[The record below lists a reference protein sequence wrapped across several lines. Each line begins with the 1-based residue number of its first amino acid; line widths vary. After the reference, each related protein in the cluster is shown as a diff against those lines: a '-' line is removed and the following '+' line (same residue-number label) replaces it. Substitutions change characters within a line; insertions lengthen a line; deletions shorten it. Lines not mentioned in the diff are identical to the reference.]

1 MAEDDDSSQEKTEEA
16 SARKI
21 EKAREEGQI
30 PRSRDLT
37 TTAVLMLAAVGIYF
51 FAEFMGKKLI
61 GLTRENFIL
70 NRATIYDPNA
80 MIAHLAS
87 AIYDGLF
94 SIAPLM
100 AMLLVASIV
109 GPIALGGWNFSGK
122 AMAPK
127 LSRMDPLA
135 GLKRMFSVKSLIEL
149 LKALGKVLIIL
160 GATIWLLKLYAQ
172 DMFRLVDESIG
183 NAIIHS
189 LEISIFATIAL
200 SATTI
205 LIAAIDVPLQIYE
218 YNKKLKMSRQDQ
230 KDEAKDMEGKPEV
243 KGRIRQLQR
252 EMAQRRMMSNVP
264 QADVI
269 ITNPEHFSVALKY
282 DPETMD
288 TPLMIAKGGDH
299 TALKIREI
307 ASAHKIEIIQSPV
320 LARAIFYT
328 TEVDQEIPSGLYLA
342 VAQVLAY
349 VFQLR
354 NFRKGK
360 GEKPAY
366 PRNINVPR
374 DMRYNASG
382 KVD

>member
-127 LSRMDPLA
+127 LSRMDPFA

>member
-16 SARKI
+16 SSRKI

-37 TTAVLMLAAVGIYF
+37 TTAVLMMAALGIYF

-61 GLTRENFIL
+61 GLTRENFVL

-100 AMLLVASIV
+100 GVLLVASIV

-122 AMAPK
+122 AMEPK

-160 GATIWLLKLYAQ
+160 GATIWLLKIYAQ

-200 SATTI
+200 SAATI
-205 LIAAIDVPLQIYE
+205 IIAAIDVPLQIYE

-230 KDEAKDMEGKPEV
+230 KDESKDTDGKPEV

-282 DPETMD
+282 NPETMD

-360 GEKPAY
+360 GEKPTY

-374 DMRYNASG
+374 DMRYNTSG

>member
-16 SARKI
+16 SSRKL
-21 EKAREEGQI
+21 EKAREEGQV

-37 TTAVLMLAAVGIYF
+37 TTAVLMLAAIGIYV
-51 FAEFMGKKLI
+51 FAEFMFGKII
-61 GLTRENFIL
+61 GLTRDNFIL
-70 NRATIYDPNA
+70 TRTTIYDPNA

-87 AIYDGLF
+87 AIYEGLF

-100 AMLLVASIV
+100 IILLIASIL
-109 GPIALGGWNFSGK
+109 GPIALGGWNFSST
-122 AMAPK
+122 AMEPK
-127 LSRMDPLA
+127 LNRMDPLA

-160 GATIWLLKLYAQ
+160 GATIWILKFYAQ

-205 LIAAIDVPLQIYE
+205 AIAAIDVPLQIYE

-230 KDEAKDMEGKPEV
+230 KDESKDTDGKPEV

-264 QADVI
+264 QADVV

-307 ASAHKIEIIQSPV
+307 AKAHNIEIIQSPV

-354 NFRKGK
+354 NYRKGK
-360 GEKPAY
+360 GEKPVY
-366 PRNINVPR
+366 PRNINIPR
-374 DMRYNASG
+374 DLRYDASG

>member
-1 MAEDDDSSQEKTEEA
+1 MAEGDDSSQEKTEEA
-16 SARKI
+16 SARKL
-21 EKAREEGQI
+21 EKAREEGQV

-37 TTAVLMLAAVGIYF
+37 STAVLLVSSIGLYI
-51 FAEFMGKKLI
+51 FAGFMGDKMI
-61 GLTRENFIL
+61 GITRENFTL
-70 NRATIYDPNA
+70 TRATIYDPNA

-100 AMLLVASIV
+100 LLLLLVSII
-109 GPIALGGWNFSGK
+109 GPIALGGWNYTAK
-122 AMAPK
+122 AMEPK

-135 GLKRMFSVKSLIEL
+135 GIKRMFSVKSLIEL
-149 LKALGKVLIIL
+149 LKALGKVLVIL
-160 GATIWLLKLYAQ
+160 GATVWVLKIFAQ

-183 NAIIHS
+183 SAIIHS
-189 LEISIFATIAL
+189 LEISILATIAL

-205 LIAAIDVPLQIYE
+205 VIAAIDVPIQIFE

-230 KDEAKDMEGKPEV
+230 KDEAKDTDGKPEV

-269 ITNPEHFSVALKY
+269 ITNPEHFSIALQY
-282 DPETMD
+282 NPETMD

-307 ASAHKIEIIQSPV
+307 AKAHNIEIIQSPV

-328 TEVDQEIPSGLYLA
+328 TEVDQEIPAGLYLA

-360 GEKPAY
+360 GDRPVY
-366 PRNINVPR
+366 PRNINIPR
-374 DMRYNASG
+374 DMRYNTSG
-382 KVD
+382 EVD

>member
-16 SARKI
+16 SSRKI

-37 TTAVLMLAAVGIYF
+37 TTAVLMVAAIGILF
-51 FAEFMGKKLI
+51 FAEFMGSKLI
-61 GLTRENFIL
+61 GLTRDNFIL
-70 NRATIYDPNA
+70 NRETIYDPNA
-80 MIAHLAS
+80 MIAHLVS

-100 AMLLVASIV
+100 ALLLIVSIA

-122 AMAPK
+122 AMEPK

-149 LKALGKVLIIL
+149 LKALGKVLVIL
-160 GATIWLLKLYAQ
+160 GATIWLLKFYAQ
-172 DMFRLVDESIG
+172 DMFRLVDESVG

-205 LIAAIDVPLQIYE
+205 LIAVIDVPLQIYE

-230 KDEAKDMEGKPEV
+230 KDEAKDTEGKPEV

-252 EMAQRRMMSNVP
+252 EMAQRRMMGNVP
-264 QADVI
+264 QADVV

-282 DPETMD
+282 DPENME

-299 TALKIREI
+299 MALKIREI
-307 ASAHKIEIIQSPV
+307 ANAHKIEIIQSPV

-360 GEKPAY
+360 GDKPAY

-374 DMRYNASG
+374 DLRYNATG

>member
-16 SARKI
+16 SSRKI

-37 TTAVLMLAAVGIYF
+37 TTAVLMLAALGLLF

-70 NRATIYDPNA
+70 TRATIYDPNA
-80 MIAHLAS
+80 MIGHLAS

-100 AMLLVASIV
+100 GLLLAASII
-109 GPIALGGWNFSGK
+109 GPIALGGWNFSGQ

-127 LSRMDPLA
+127 LSRMDPMA
-135 GLKRMFSVKSLIEL
+135 GLKRMFSMKSVIEL
-149 LKALGKVLIIL
+149 LKSLGKVLVIL
-160 GATIWLLKLYAQ
+160 GATIWLLKFYAQ
-172 DMFRLVDESIG
+172 DMFRLVDESIN
-183 NAIIHS
+183 NAIVHS
-189 LEISIFATIAL
+189 LEISIYATIAL

-230 KDEAKDMEGKPEV
+230 KDESKDTEGKPEV

-252 EMAQRRMMSNVP
+252 EMAQRRMMGNVP

-269 ITNPEHFSVALKY
+269 ITNPEHFSIALKY

-299 TALKIREI
+299 MALKIREI
-307 ASAHKIEIIQSPV
+307 ANAHKIEIIQSPV

-328 TEVDQEIPSGLYLA
+328 TEVDQEIPSGLFLA

-354 NFRKGK
+354 NYRKGK
-360 GEKPAY
+360 GDKPAY

-374 DMRYNASG
+374 DLRYDATG